1 MALYFLLGTLTND
14 GQRMLHSNTDLIL
27 ETSRNIQ
34 VDGAE
39 ILGQYAVL
47 GRYDYVMMVRADD
60 NDAVARMSLE
70 LGMGIGLHVETLPAI
85 AVGFLSDLHP
95 PDPDGRDTGV
105 ERPLEGGT
113 AEEGRSEAG

>member
-14 GQRMLHSNTDLIL
+14 GQRMLHGNPNLVL

-60 NDAVARMSLE
+60 NDEVARMSLE
-70 LGMGIGLHVETLPAI
+70 LGMGIGLHIETLPAI

-95 PDPDGRDTGV
+95 PAPDGQTTGV
-105 ERPLEGGT
+105 EIPLDGGP
-113 AEEGRSEAG
+113 AEE

>member
-14 GQRMLHSNTDLIL
+14 GQRMLHSNPDLVL
-27 ETSRNIQ
+27 ETSRNIR

-39 ILGQYAVL
+39 ILGHYAVL
-47 GRYDYVMMVRADD
+47 GRYDFVMMVQAED

-85 AVGFLSDLHP
+85 AVGFLSDPHP
-95 PDPDGRDTGV
+95 PDPDGQSTAA
-105 ERPLEGGT
+105 ELPLDGGT
-113 AEEGRSEAG
+113 AEE